1 MKGRDPQPRLS
12 TRLMIMLVAEPPPRA
27 SQRPSNHSSS
37 HGANSNIRAAR
48 AGAGP
53 PVSYRVT
60 DPFHRAG
67 HRDKTV
73 LLRTIEKGLYWSVI
87 KDIITPF

>member
-1 MKGRDPQPRLS
+1 MKGRDPQSRLS

-48 AGAGP
+48 AGAP
-53 PVSYRVT
+53 SNTTHMSP
-60 DPFHRAG
+60 
-67 HRDKTV
+67 
-73 LLRTIEKGLYWSVI
+73 GLSVI
-87 KDIITPF
+87 ASL